1 MLVFHFSFIRIR
13 FLQPVPRQFNSG
25 GGCGGYYCSNTM
37 YRLLEA
43 AGYPQTD
50 HETTDTSDYETYHYI
65 KPLLFTLPEG
75 VMDHDKRISHDI
87 EEQKFVQWNLAEVE
101 KGNEMYR
108 KMMKERSEK
117 K

>member
-1 MLVFHFSFIRIR
+1 
-13 FLQPVPRQFNSG
+13 
-25 GGCGGYYCSNTM
+25 M

-87 EEQKFVQWNLAEVE
+87 EEQKFVQWNPAEVE

>member
-1 MLVFHFSFIRIR
+1 
-13 FLQPVPRQFNSG
+13 
-25 GGCGGYYCSNTM
+25 M

-87 EEQKFVQWNLAEVE
+87 KEQKFVQWNLAEVE